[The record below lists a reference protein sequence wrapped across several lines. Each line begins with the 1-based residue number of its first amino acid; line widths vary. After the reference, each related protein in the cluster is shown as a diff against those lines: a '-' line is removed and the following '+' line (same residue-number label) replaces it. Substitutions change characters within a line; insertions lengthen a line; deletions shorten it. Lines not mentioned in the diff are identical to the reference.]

1 MRRQER
7 QSGTGAGKG
16 RVLGRVPKSPEGG
29 SRAGERAMPFE
40 FDVEHKRFATLK
52 VIGVGG
58 AGGNAVSRM
67 ISSSLTGVDF
77 IIANTDAQ
85 VRPRCGRRSGNGPAG
100 GAGRCRR
107 HR

>member
-1 MRRQER
+1 
-7 QSGTGAGKG
+7 
-16 RVLGRVPKSPEGG
+16 
-29 SRAGERAMPFE
+29 MPFE

-85 VRPRCGRRSGNGPAG
+85 VLAESNSLSKVQIGRNLTR
-100 GAGRCRR
+100 
-107 HR
+107 